1 MSQFSRELTEAKAAH
16 ARTARLLAQ
25 LEANDRKDR
34 FLDRMSEEEAMTQ
47 DQQFADASFE
57 VWGRRAPHPRS
68 RGEDRISYRA
78 RLCRDAAGFLPP
90 DHELKHVRVDDMSG
104 KATGIFFRQFM
115 EALQK
120 SARDADTV
128 PLGTMRKIDQVAPTG
143 HKVTSYVCGGGRTFV
158 DEFHQPNRRVIGWGD
173 GSLTGSHAGA
183 LRLANMQLAR

>member
-47 DQQFADASFE
+47 DQQYADASFE
-57 VWGRRAPHPRS
+57 VWGRHAPHPRS
-68 RGEDRISYRA
+68 REDRISYRA

-90 DHELKHVRVDDMSG
+90 DHELKNVRVDDMSG
-104 KATGIFFRQFM
+104 KATGIFFEKFM
-115 EALQK
+115 RELKA
-120 SARDADTV
+120 AATDADTV
-128 PLGTMRKIDQVAPTG
+128 PHGELRRIERIAPTG
-143 HKVTSYVCGGGRTFV
+143 HKVTSYVGKRTFV
-158 DEFHQPNRRVIGWGD
+158 DSLAQPNRRVIGWGD

-183 LRLANMQLAR
+183 LSRANRLLAG